1 MSTASAK
8 LQLGAAALAVAT
20 AAAITPMVAP
30 VSFAAPDIESPAQV
44 LVWGSDD
51 LDPALLA
58 QLNDAPAAAAV
69 GVTANAATP
78 GPIAQLI
85 IYTVQG
91 IAQGIQGVV
100 RGTVVIG
107 GTVVYSTLAFTGGVI
122 TAVGNVLPGP
132 IGNLL
137 TNVGTATT
145 NVANAVAQAIHIGP
159 YGTVSA

>member
-1 MSTASAK
+1 MTTASAK
-8 LQLGAAALAVAT
+8 LQLGVAGVALAT
-20 AAAITPMVAP
+20 AAAITPVVAP
-30 VSFAAPDIESPAQV
+30 ISYAAPSLPAPAQV

-58 QLNDAPAAAAV
+58 QINDAPQAAVVADAAA
-69 GVTANAATP
+69 P

-91 IAQGIQGVV
+91 IAKGIQGVA

-107 GTVVYSTLAFTGGVI
+107 GTVVYASLAFTGGVI

-132 IGNLL
+132 VGNLF
-137 TNVGTATT
+137 TNVGEATT
-145 NVANAVAQAIHIGP
+145 RVANNIAEAIHIGP
-159 YGTVSA
+159 YGTVA